1 MPTSTPHQ
9 PNTKVYSFK
18 DFSDTMHEMSALK
31 LADCRDVADLG
42 LRLKDLNDKL
52 LTMAGGAGEPTADV
66 HLIMNFIQNLGP
78 RYRLWKEE
86 LLRGHRLVSDIP
98 QDPTVLRFN
107 DVFVKALMQEQVFER
122 VDRALEGEPV
132 IDITDDP
139 ETSAEGM
146 TMKQRQDYADAQCKL
161 RDDPNAPRK
170 LTEDDMTLEERAAKR
185 SELEAMFAS
194 SRPRLPVGK
203 NGQDIS
209 EPLARTKASMAAKM
223 HEAMKQ
229 LEAFKQ
235 MQLDQQEPA
244 ASTTTTAKAAAIT
257 TKNKAKGKQ
266 EQKQTQTPI
275 QNTPAPAINLSL
287 GDQADSTEL
296 LKSVEAAA
304 NAAES
309 AARRHADML
318 RSFMAST
325 STGQNGRR

>member
-1 MPTSTPHQ
+1 
-9 PNTKVYSFK
+9 
-18 DFSDTMHEMSALK
+18 MHEMSALK

-139 ETSAEGM
+139 ETSAEGI
-146 TMKQRQDYADAQCKL
+146 TMKQRQDYAEAKRRL
-161 RDDPNAPRK
+161 RDDPNALK
-170 LTEDDMTLEERAAKR
+170 KSMEDEMTLEERAAKR
-185 SELEAMFAS
+185 AELAAMFES
-194 SRPRLPVGK
+194 SRPRLPIGK

-244 ASTTTTAKAAAIT
+244 ATAAAAAAT
-257 TKNKAKGKQ
+257 KTKNKAKGRQ
-266 EQKQTQTPI
+266 EQKQTQTQTQA
-275 QNTPAPAINLSL
+275 QNTPVVSSS
-287 GDQADSTEL
+287 GDQADSAEL

-309 AARRHADML
+309 AARRHAEML